1 MWFSKKRIQALENE
15 LATVKAEKLTLEKD
29 ITELAADIEAH
40 KEKKSS
46 LPLTKIDLRL
56 LAPQLGIVESALSTI
71 NQVSELLFEPMS
83 ASEGSNQD
91 IEQNKK
97 EINKL
102 SKALTNIAS
111 QTQLSLEDVNGLK
124 DIANE
129 IKGFTDTI
137 QSISEQTNLLA
148 LNAAIEAARAGE
160 HGRGFAVV
168 ADEVRTLATKA
179 KDSSE
184 QISALVHRIDNRTIK
199 VSQQIEQL
207 HHDTLDVSQS
217 CELLDTAFKK
227 TATSSQTLMTVGYKS
242 MAFAH
247 VAAALLELNCWKST
261 YLIAMLQG
269 DDLNG
274 TSVNIRETAFGDWY
288 FNGTDNEFDFRKTP
302 EFISI
307 GNELEQI
314 NQLTQTITQTNADKI
329 DELAKLEAGVA
340 KHIKAIHQY
349 LKESQAFLFSHL

>member
-15 LATVKAEKLTLEKD
+15 LATVKAEKRTLEKD
-29 ITELAADIEAH
+29 ITELAANIESHRA
-40 KEKKSS
+40 KIPSAPS
-46 LPLTKIDLRL
+46 IKIDERF
-56 LAPQLGIVESALSTI
+56 LAPQQDIIESALSTI

-83 ASEGSNQD
+83 TAEGSNQD
-91 IEQNKK
+91 IEQNK
-97 EINKL
+97 EQINQL

-184 QISALVHRIDNRTIK
+184 QISALVHRIDNRTVK

-207 HHDTLDVSQS
+207 HHDTLGVSQS
-217 CELLDTAFKK
+217 CDLLDTAFKK
-227 TATSSQTLMTVGYKS
+227 TAASSQGLMEVGYKS
-242 MAFAH
+242 MAFTH
-247 VAAALLELNCWKST
+247 VSAALLELNCWKSN
-261 YLIAMLQG
+261 YLIAALKG
-269 DDLNG
+269 DSQ
-274 TSVNIRETAFGDWY
+274 TKSVNIKETAFGDWY
-288 FNGTDNEFDFRKTP
+288 FNGTDNEFNFRKTTS
-302 EFISI
+302 FINI

-314 NQLTQTITQTNADKI
+314 NQLTHTITQTNEDKI
-329 DELAKLEAGVA
+329 DELAKLENSVT
-340 KHIKAIHQY
+340 KHIKVIHQC
-349 LKESQAFLFSHL
+349 LKESQTFLFSHL